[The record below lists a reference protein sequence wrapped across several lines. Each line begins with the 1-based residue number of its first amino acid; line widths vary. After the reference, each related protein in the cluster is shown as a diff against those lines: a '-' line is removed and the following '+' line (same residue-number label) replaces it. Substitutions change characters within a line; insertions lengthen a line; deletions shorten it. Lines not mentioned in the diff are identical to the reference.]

1 MKTKVMLKML
11 HTNYNVISSK
21 YNGFFWE
28 LRLQHRIEDVVISLK
43 GDSVDKWI
51 GFDDTKGND
60 IPPDGSSMSYKFA
73 RKLAK
78 RINKRVGRYKDPFKD
93 ITGW

>member
-1 MKTKVMLKML
+1 MKTKNMLKML
-11 HTNYNVISSK
+11 HTNYNIISSK

-28 LRLQHRIEDVVISLK
+28 LRLQHRIEDVVIGLK

-51 GFDDTKGND
+51 GFADAKGND
-60 IPPDGSSMSYKFA
+60 ISLNGSIPYKFA

-78 RINKRVGRYKDPFKD
+78 RINKRMGRYKDPFKD